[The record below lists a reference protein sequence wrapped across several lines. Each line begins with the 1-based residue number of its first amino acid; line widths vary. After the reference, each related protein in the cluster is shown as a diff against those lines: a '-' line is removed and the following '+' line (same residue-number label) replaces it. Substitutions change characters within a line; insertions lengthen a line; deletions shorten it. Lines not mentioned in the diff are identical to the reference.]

1 MLYIL
6 SVLIFLV
13 PTILIYEYRLRKLRK
28 NPKSVPI
35 TELCH
40 YLQLHKH
47 IYKGD
52 KNIYLYYFTDGKTHV
67 CNAFPRDDKFLD
79 AVRDIR
85 KTLFGASD
93 NIPLFLETSIPSL
106 EKEAEKQLKKD
117 EEEIETRRKLLEE
130 VRLTRELNL
139 LE

>member
-1 MLYIL
+1 MLYVL
-6 SVLIFLV
+6 SVVIFLV

-85 KTLFGASD
+85 KTLFGASTA
-93 NIPLFLETSIPSL
+93 IPLFLETSISDA
-106 EKEAEKQLKKD
+106 EREVEKQLKKD
-117 EEEIETRRKLLEE
+117 EEELETRRKLLEE